1 MNHKFILLYIRCIN
15 YWNGVTYS
23 HKLLQWRVSDNLTL
37 RNEIFINLEI
47 KHDICSKL
55 HVMFENY
62 MVSTKFTYALF
73 QRRRHSRAVHR
84 CFIKKLFWKIS
95 QTSPE
100 HMVIGVLFYQF
111 AGIQLAT
118 LSKMIGRYTC
128 FAVNFMKFLRT
139 ILRRT
144 TTNDCSWTVRAVVK
158 NSS

>member
-15 YWNGVTYS
+15 YWNGVTNS

-37 RNEIFINLEI
+37 RNGIFINLEI

-73 QRRRHSRAVHR
+73 QRQRHSRAVHR

-139 ILRRT
+139 VLRRT